1 MSEGLETYKDVE
13 SWLMGGGDAWRLMA
27 LRWFNHTAIAKD
39 YYLKAAQS
47 EPLSQI
53 LSHGSFKKDTGGKS
67 RYYRDKYTGLA
78 YRIQLMADFGANRT
92 IPGIEEEVDD
102 FLTWGANP
110 GGGLTYA
117 KGLPSFPCFSGT
129 ILSSMV
135 RLGYNENDAWV
146 KELGSWIAEQMRSDG
161 GWLCPPR
168 MMSFILDETHSC
180 FSATYYA
187 TAGLVALNSSDEKQ
201 KIARESGLE
210 FLLNHKLFRSDR
222 SDRILCNRWLE
233 TGFPSFNYYSL
244 LKGANLIATAGLADD
259 PRADEAFDILLKQRQ
274 EDGSWLQGWI
284 PSQPKPYDCTER
296 GKPCRAVTILTWSA
310 LASAGRLAPPIIN

>member
-1 MSEGLETYKDVE
+1 VSEGLEPYKDVE

-27 LRWFNHTAIAKD
+27 LRWFNPAAITKD
-39 YYLKAAQS
+39 DYLKAAQS
-47 EPLSQI
+47 EPLSRI
-53 LSHGSFKKDTGGKS
+53 LSHDSFKKEIGGKS

-78 YRIQLMADFGANRT
+78 YRLQLMADFGANRN
-92 IPGIEEEVDD
+92 IPGIEESVDD
-102 FLTWGANP
+102 FLVWGSNP

-129 ILSSMV
+129 ILGSMV
-135 RLGYNENDAWV
+135 RMGYTEADPKA
-146 KELGSWIAEQMRSDG
+146 KELGDWIAAQMRSDG

-168 MMSFILDETHSC
+168 MMSFVIDETHSC

-284 PSQPKPYDCTER
+284 PSQPKPYDCTEK
-296 GKPCRAVTILTWSA
+296 GKPCRGVTILTWST
-310 LASAGRLAPPIIN
+310 LASAGRLAPPQIN